1 MAYFSVTDLSRSTV
15 RWVELLVFLHFL
27 EGYCLHDKSLN
38 AASLPSINRAG
49 VEEGKRTDHTIVSR
63 LVQSVVMQSYNPRTE
78 ESQAGRL
85 LWIPA

>member
-1 MAYFSVTDLSRSTV
+1 MAYFSVTDLSCSTV

-63 LVQSVVMQSYNPRTE
+63 D
-78 ESQAGRL
+78 
-85 LWIPA
+85 